1 METCGLSKSPE
12 CHFKGVL
19 ISKEAR
25 PFNIPICNFPRPSQ
39 SIDILGTTFLSH
51 QKLERDGTKISG
63 FTFFLKIARTV
74 SASSEKLA
82 FDFTLYLLRGNFLAE
97 YLQNLLRLF
106 SSRLRNLGLSFSA
119 ISYRLGLFKIRVFN
133 CSN

>member
-19 ISKEAR
+19 ISKETR
-25 PFNIPICNFPRPSQ
+25 SFNIPICNFPRPSQ

-51 QKLERDGTKISG
+51 QKLEREETKISG
-63 FTFFLKIARTV
+63 FALIFLKIAHTV

-82 FDFTLYLLRGNFLAE
+82 FDFTLYPL
-97 YLQNLLRLF
+97 
-106 SSRLRNLGLSFSA
+106 
-119 ISYRLGLFKIRVFN
+119 
-133 CSN
+133 